1 MDGSDEPLDPA
12 EGLAIVEAQR
22 LRVQQDA
29 VDPRVLFGAWGAA
42 WALGY
47 TAMAVSSARSVD
59 HAPNG
64 WAGAT
69 FGVALIGAGVVTAVH
84 ITRHS
89 RGMRGP
95 SSIAGAMYGL
105 AWSGGFM
112 AMAALLVALARL
124 DVSAQVQGL
133 VANAVACLIVGVL
146 YLAGGA
152 LWQDRSMAVLGGWIL
167 LVSAGAGFV
176 PMPAS
181 YVLMA
186 VAGGGGMLVAA
197 GTAALSGRRR

>member
-22 LRVQQDA
+22 LRVKQDA

-42 WALGY
+42 WLLGY
-47 TAMAVSSARSVD
+47 SAMAVSSARSVD

-69 FGVALIGAGVVTAVH
+69 FGVALLSAGVVTAVH

-95 SSIAGAMYGL
+95 TATAGAMYGW
-105 AWSGGFM
+105 AWSGGFV

-124 DVSAQVQGL
+124 DVSGRVQGL
-133 VANAVACLIVGVL
+133 VSNAVACLVVGVL
-146 YLAGGA
+146 YIAGGA
-152 LWQDRSMAVLGGWIL
+152 LWQARPMVVLGGWIL
-167 LVSAGAGFV
+167 LVSAVAGFV

-197 GTAALSGRRR
+197 AGAALTHRRR